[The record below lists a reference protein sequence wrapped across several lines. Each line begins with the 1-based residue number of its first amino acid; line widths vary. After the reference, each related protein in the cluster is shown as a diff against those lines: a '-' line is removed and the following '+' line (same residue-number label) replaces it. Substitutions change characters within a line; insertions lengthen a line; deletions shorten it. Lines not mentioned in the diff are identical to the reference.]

1 MSLAPP
7 ETVGKLQ
14 EALHA
19 KAKEAPSYR
28 FYALYDKIHRKDVLF
43 HAYER
48 CRDNDG
54 APGVDDETFEQIES
68 RGPQGLTQWLDALG
82 EELRQKTYRPRPVR
96 RAWIAKADG
105 KQRPLGIPTVKDRV
119 VQMAAVLVLEPIFE
133 ADLQPQQYAYRT
145 GRGAIDAVQ
154 EAVRLLRQGHT
165 EVIDADLSGY
175 FDTIPHAELLRSLAR
190 RISDGAVLALLKS
203 WLEMPV
209 EETDEKG
216 NRRWTNRNKDEGK
229 GTPQGAP
236 LSPLLANVYMRRFV
250 LAWHQQGH
258 AERFQSFV
266 VNDAD
271 DFVILCRRGAE
282 EAMAAMRGIMARLK
296 LTVNETKTRLCRVP
310 DETFDFLGY
319 TFGRLYSRR
328 TGGAYLSV
336 RPADKKVQRICEAV
350 SDVTTRKSA
359 GRSEEETVGRI
370 NEKLRGWA
378 NYFRLGTV
386 DAAYRAVMQHARD
399 RLRQW
404 LGRKRGERV
413 WASRC
418 PDTHLHAELGL
429 IDLTACR
436 SQSAP

>member
-7 ETVGKLQ
+7 ETVRKLQ

-19 KAKEAPSYR
+19 KAKEASGYR

-54 APGVDDETFEQIES
+54 VPGVDGETFEQIES
-68 RGPQGLTQWLDALG
+68 RGPQGLKQWLDALA
-82 EELRQKTYRPRPVR
+82 EELRQKTYRPRPVL

-119 VQMAAVLVLEPIFE
+119 VQMAAVLVLGPIFE

-145 GRGAIDAVQ
+145 GRGAMDAVL
-154 EAVRLLRQGHT
+154 EAARLFRQGHT
-165 EVIDADLSGY
+165 EVIDADLSGF

-209 EETDEKG
+209 EETNEKG
-216 NRRWTNRNKDEGK
+216 NRRWTNRNKDEGR
-229 GTPQGAP
+229 GTPQGSP

-250 LAWHQQGH
+250 LAWEKHGY
-258 AERFQSFV
+258 AERYQSCI
-266 VNDAD
+266 VNYAD
-271 DFVILCRRGAE
+271 DFVILCRRGAD
-282 EAMAAMRGIMARLK
+282 EAMAAMRGIMERLK

-319 TFGRLYSRR
+319 TYGRLYSRR
-328 TGGAYLSV
+328 TGRAYLGV
-336 RPADKKVQRICEAV
+336 RPADKKVERICQAV

-378 NYFRLGTV
+378 NYFSLGTV
-386 DAAYRAVMQHARD
+386 SAAYRAVMSHARD
-399 RLRQW
+399 RLRRW

-436 SQSAP
+436 PRPLP